1 MELKRHASYW
11 MNWKRWEHLNRRGRD
26 WEDLTSCTLR
36 KCFENRYT
44 GKIKI
49 QKMEKSQLRIMILT
63 YTDFGYLQVLNSKN
77 QNLIRLIISILS
89 RGEETPLWMGYDGF
103 HDNVRK
109 DLNYG

>member
-1 MELKRHASYW
+1 MK
-11 MNWKRWEHLNRRGRD
+11 
-26 WEDLTSCTLR
+26 
-36 KCFENRYT
+36 NRYT

-77 QNLIRLIISILS
+77 QNLIRLIITILILIISILS
-89 RGEETPLWMGYDGF
+89 YLEVKKHHYGWDMMDFNG
-103 HDNVRK
+103 NVRK